1 MVHHCLMI
9 YDLTWYLIWLIDNYE
24 MPQSVILPEIN
35 TSVVKVVLLED
46 EEALALIQLL
56 LLLFLEFDPLVV
68 ELLLALRR

>member
-1 MVHHCLMI
+1 VVHHCLMI